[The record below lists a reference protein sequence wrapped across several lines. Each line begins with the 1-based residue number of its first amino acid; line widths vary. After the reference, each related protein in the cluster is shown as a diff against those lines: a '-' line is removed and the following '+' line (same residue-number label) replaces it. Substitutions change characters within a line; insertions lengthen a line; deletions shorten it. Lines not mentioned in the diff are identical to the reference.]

1 MDQSMIWTKLEYKYT
16 VLLNKRLIIM
26 ACVYHVRIMKKR
38 KGERGIM
45 AGTVTMKSTKQEIM
59 DAYLAALKEL
69 NDRESL
75 KDDPIKEA
83 KENKKKET
91 IASAE
96 QIVQE
101 SILNPEIIKRYNDLK
116 DAVEMKQLELE
127 DLYGI
132 EAKANSLVAIINAYK
147 DKVAE
152 LEASYKEK
160 EDSLKESLQ
169 DTKDMLNEDIK
180 ELEIKKRNTLMS
192 INEEAE
198 ELKATIATERS
209 REEEEYNYNLTRS
222 RKKKRIRVKMKRQ
235 EKKKFFLTVKQQ
247 Y

>member
-1 MDQSMIWTKLEYKYT
+1 
-16 VLLNKRLIIM
+16 
-26 ACVYHVRIMKKR
+26 
-38 KGERGIM
+38 M